1 MNLAPAPFLA
11 PAFAGGWTRRP
22 AAGGVTCPTR
32 PVSNFSPDDLS
43 SLNDAGARA
52 VLLDYPPVP
61 AFRWTARR
69 AVAALF
75 FLNGAITA
83 AWISRIPAIQAQ
95 HAFTPGELGLALL
108 ALAAGAV
115 TAMPLCGG
123 WITRW
128 GGRFCTRTAA
138 LGLCAALPLLALPV
152 GRWTFVALLFL
163 FGAVHGA
170 LDVAMNEQAV
180 VTERRQGRPIMSSLH
195 ALFSAGGLAGAATG
209 GMMAAGGFR
218 PLVHFALAATAF
230 ALLALAAGSHLPG
243 TDFTERAL
251 AAEAKPGLARPSRA
265 LLTLAAIGLCSMI
278 GEGAMADWSAL
289 FLRDVRLTG
298 EGMAAAGYAA
308 FSVAMM
314 LARFGGDR
322 VISRLGPVQTARLG
336 GLTAAAGLLLA
347 LLVPS
352 SMAALAG
359 FAGVGLGFA
368 TLVPLV
374 FSAAGRFPGMTP
386 GAALATVTTL
396 GYLGFLAGPP
406 IIGFVA
412 EGIGLPG
419 ALGLIVLTSL
429 ASVVLAPALEPRLAP
444 ADTPFS
450 PTLKL
455 SYATP
460 RENLG

>member
-1 MNLAPAPFLA
+1 MSDSSQQDF
-11 PAFAGGWTRRP
+11 
-22 AAGGVTCPTR
+22 
-32 PVSNFSPDDLS
+32 S

-52 VLLDYPPVP
+52 ALLDLPSAP
-61 AFRWTARR
+61 AFHWTARR

-95 HAFTPGELGLALL
+95 HSFTPGELGLALL

-123 WITRW
+123 WIARW
-128 GGRFCTRTAA
+128 GGRACTRVASLA
-138 LGLCAALPLLALPV
+138 LCAMLPPLALPV
-152 GRWTFVALLFL
+152 GRWTFVTLLFL

-170 LDVAMNEQAV
+170 LDVSMNEQAV
-180 VTERRQGRPIMSSLH
+180 VAERRQGRPIMSSLH
-195 ALFSAGGLAGAATG
+195 ALFSAGGLAGAAMG

-230 ALLALAAGSHLPG
+230 TLLALVAGPHLPG
-243 TDFTERAL
+243 MD
-251 AAEAKPGLARPSRA
+251 AAERSLAVETKPSLVRPSRA
-265 LLTLAAIGLCSMI
+265 LLALAAIGLCSMV

-298 EGMAAAGYAA
+298 EGVAAAGYAA

-336 GLTAAAGLLLA
+336 GFTAAAGLLIA

-352 SMAALAG
+352 PIATLAG

-374 FSAAGRFPGMTP
+374 FSAAGRFPGVTP

-406 IIGFVA
+406 IIGFIA
-412 EGIGLPG
+412 EAIGLPG

-429 ASVVLAPALEPRLAP
+429 ASVFLAPALEPRPAP
-444 ADTPFS
+444 EGKPFS
-450 PTLKL
+450 PTLNL
-455 SYATP
+455 SYATALP
-460 RENLG
+460 RKNLG